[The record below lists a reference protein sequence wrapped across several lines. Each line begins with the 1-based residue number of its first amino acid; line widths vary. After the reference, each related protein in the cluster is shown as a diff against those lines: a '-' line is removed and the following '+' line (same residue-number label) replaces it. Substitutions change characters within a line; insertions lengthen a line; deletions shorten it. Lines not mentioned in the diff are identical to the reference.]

1 MLAWRPVRLVRTH
14 SDSSLRPGGSCR
26 LPLPNHQIPPKPRCS
41 VLVTGAA
48 GFIGSHLAAR
58 CLHLG
63 RHVIALDSF
72 TDYYPDEVKRQ
83 NLAHVADHPACTV
96 IDGDLLDLDLVPILG
111 GATTVFHL
119 AAQPGVRMS
128 WDEFDKYTVRNV
140 NATHRLLE
148 AARSASIDRFVVAS
162 TSSVYGD
169 AETLPTPENVRPRP
183 VSPYGVTKLATEHLA
198 RIYWRTFGVPT
209 VCLRYF
215 TVYGPRQRPDMA
227 FHRLIRRALSE
238 EPFQVFGDGSQTR
251 DFTYVGDAVSGTI
264 AAGKHGRP
272 GAVYNIGGGSRRSL
286 NSVVDTLRDLI
297 GAAVTLDYGGWQ
309 AGDARD
315 TAADISR
322 ARHELGFEPTCEF
335 EVGLKAQLEWQQATV
350 TPSKPVLA
358 HG

>member
-1 MLAWRPVRLVRTH
+1 MAQ
-14 SDSSLRPGGSCR
+14 SD
-26 LPLPNHQIPPKPRCS
+26 HHIPSTPRSS

-58 CLHLG
+58 CLHFG

-72 TDYYPDEVKRQ
+72 TDYYPDEVKRH
-83 NLAHVADHPACTV
+83 NLAQVAGHPACTV
-96 IDGDLLDLDLVPILG
+96 IEGDLVELDLVPILDRV
-111 GATTVFHL
+111 TTVFHL

-128 WDEFDKYTVRNV
+128 WDEFGKYTVRNV
-140 NATHRLLE
+140 NATQRLLE
-148 AARSASIDRFVVAS
+148 AARSASIDRFVLAS

-169 AETLPTPENVRPRP
+169 AATLPTPENVRPRP

-209 VCLRYF
+209 ICLRYF

-227 FHRLIRRALSE
+227 FNRLIRRALSKE
-238 EPFQVFGDGSQTR
+238 AFQVFGDGSQTR

-264 AAGKHGRP
+264 AAAKHGRP

-286 NSVVDTLRDLI
+286 NSVVDTLRELI
-297 GAAVTLDYGGWQ
+297 GAPVRVDYGRWQ

-322 ARHELGFEPTCEF
+322 ARRELGFEPTCQF
-335 EVGLKAQLEWQQATV
+335 EVGLEAQLAWQQASA
-350 TPSKPVLA
+350 TPSNPVLA
-358 HG
+358 RG